1 MIRLSSALLRRARL
15 KPFPDVITSPSLE
28 SRLSLMEVAGA
39 QMMSLELL
47 PGAKLLQ
54 PDETPFAGCSALVV
68 LEEVGTSC
76 LRPPPHVFFAAC
88 TRRAHRRRAGT
99 RVV

>member
-1 MIRLSSALLRRARL
+1 
-15 KPFPDVITSPSLE
+15 
-28 SRLSLMEVAGA
+28 
-39 QMMSLELL
+39 MMSLELL

-76 LRPPPHVFFAAC
+76 LRPPPHVFFAVC

-99 RVV
+99 RVACRLRRRRARTRTRAYTYRWRGRTWAER